1 MYIELRYIFMRVP
14 DRDSHAFFYFNFNS
28 FQFYDIH
35 NFISWTKA
43 QIATL
48 LHHVRQIE
56 TDRQTDNDRGI
67 FPLIL
72 LISCGVAF

>member
-1 MYIELRYIFMRVP
+1 MLL
-14 DRDSHAFFYFNFNS
+14 YFNFNS

-43 QIATL
+43 QIATS
-48 LHHVRQIE
+48 LHHMRRIE
-56 TDRQTDNDRGI
+56 TDRQTDRQRQRD
-67 FPLIL
+67 PLIL